1 MKKLL
6 QNRWTRLA
14 LALCMSMALLST
26 AAFAVE
32 GDTSSGGSTATVIS
46 AFQAGFQSMASD
58 AMQMIAV
65 AAPVAI
71 SLAGVIFLSRKAISW
86 FKGMAK

>member
-1 MKKLL
+1 MNKLL
-6 QNRWTRLA
+6 RNRWSRLT
-14 LALCMSMALLST
+14 LALCLSVAVLST
-26 AAFAVE
+26 AALAVDE
-32 GDTSSGGSTATVIS
+32 TTSGGSTATVIS

-58 AMQMIAV
+58 AMQMIVV

>member
-1 MKKLL
+1 MNKLL
-6 QNRWTRLA
+6 RNRWSRLT
-14 LALCMSMALLST
+14 LALCLSVAVLST
-26 AAFAVE
+26 AALAVDE
-32 GDTSSGGSTATVIS
+32 TTSGGSTATVIS

>member
-1 MKKLL
+1 MNKLMR
-6 QNRWTRLA
+6 NRWTRLT
-14 LALCMSMALLST
+14 LALCLSVAVLST
-26 AAFAVE
+26 AALAVDE
-32 GDTSSGGSTATVIS
+32 TTSGGSTATVIS